1 MNGAHG
7 LLILFPFAITGFVC
21 VCGKKKKKKKKRVH
35 VLMSMVS
42 QLSAEPLPKHNIR
55 GEESEESLISMDI
68 GSWGK

>member
-1 MNGAHG
+1 MRG
-7 LLILFPFAITGFVC
+7 
-21 VCGKKKKKKKKRVH
+21 KKKKRVY

-42 QLSAEPLPKHNIR
+42 QHSAEPLPKHNIR